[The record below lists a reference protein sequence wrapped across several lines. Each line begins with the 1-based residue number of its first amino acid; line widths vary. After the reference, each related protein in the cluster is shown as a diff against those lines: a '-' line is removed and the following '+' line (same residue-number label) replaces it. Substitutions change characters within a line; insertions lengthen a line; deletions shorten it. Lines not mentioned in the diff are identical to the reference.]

1 MTIPVDEHP
10 RPHKPLRLLATLC
23 VAALVAIGLGAVAVE
38 HDTTPAS
45 AATVSFSQCN
55 GHESG
60 PPGGA
65 ALSVTCS
72 VSIVNTIDAT
82 GGTSA
87 VVYLRT
93 CTLNGCTGDISSSSD
108 VINAVHQCNDSDNAG
123 GSATICTVDIVN
135 NISANAPAPA
145 TALTVNQCNGSGQ
158 GGGANVEA
166 CISSAQGSPSVSQC
180 NGSGNGGGGTLV
192 CTASGTTSASFPV
205 TVDQCNGSENGGGST
220 VTCSTTITTNV
231 TDTHTGPSIPTTPP
245 TDTPTTPG
253 SGSPTTPGSGT
264 PGGTPQ
270 NSGGGSGSTNGG
282 PSSGTPTIDRFEASP
297 PATPVEAP
305 PNLTG

>member
-1 MTIPVDEHP
+1 MAHP
-10 RPHKPLRLLATLC
+10 SNGRTRLHKPFRLLGALF
-23 VAALVAIGLGAVAVE
+23 VAALVAIGLSAVAVE
-38 HDTTPAS
+38 TATTSAS

-72 VSIVNTIDAT
+72 ISVVNTIDAT

-87 VVYLRT
+87 VVYDRT

-123 GSATICTVDIVN
+123 GSATTCTVDIVN

-145 TALTVNQCNGSGQ
+145 SALTLNQCNGSGQ
-158 GGGANVEA
+158 GGGANVVA
-166 CISSAQGSPSVSQC
+166 CISSAQASPAVSQC
-180 NGSGNGGGGTLV
+180 NGSGNGGGATLV

-231 TDTHTGPSIPTTPP
+231 VDTHTGPTIPTTPP
-245 TDTPTTPG
+245 SDTPTTPG
-253 SGSPTTPGSGT
+253 SET
-264 PGGTPQ
+264 PGGTP
-270 NSGGGSGSTNGG
+270 TNGG
-282 PSSGTPTIDRFEASP
+282 GANGSANDVPGTGIPTFDRFETSP
-297 PATPVEAP
+297 PATPVGAP